1 MYNRLDSNLYGD
13 SREELLHAGLKN
25 LNTNVLLYG
34 LVYRIVL
41 MEDLKASA
49 SDPNLILEAKI
60 ELL

>member
-1 MYNRLDSNLYGD
+1 MYNRPYSNLYGD
-13 SREELLHAGLKN
+13 NREELLHAGLKN

-41 MEDLKASA
+41 MEDLKAFA
-49 SDPNLILEAKI
+49 SNPNLILEEVI